1 MLSNVSKSSDS
12 LRGNTQMQDLWEAVE
27 KESPVR
33 TRRAPK
39 VLDNDVYIG
48 KVANVKERRGDV
60 ELEAMVRQQH
70 TNFFMSESAQTLR
83 ERKSRLPAAE
93 RKSIRQRLTRAP
105 SHLAPR
111 TKSPTNLGHLMRNGD
126 HSVNSPD
133 RPDAVSP
140 KATPKSKAKISPI
153 SSRRQ
158 PALRFQGLSTTE
170 FFHEE
175 WTPSLKYRPAQQVEP
190 WQPLD
195 GFSQST
201 RTLERRKLDPF
212 TDINSYT
219 GNYASAKAQYNSH
232 AHVRSL
238 DVKGQLGA
246 GTLQRWKETLR
257 EDFAR
262 DNDNYSTNAHDAFL
276 DDMRVALAHTSSF
289 STIK

>member
-1 MLSNVSKSSDS
+1 M
-12 LRGNTQMQDLWEAVE
+12 
-27 KESPVR
+27 R

-219 GNYASAKAQYNSH
+219 GNYASAKAQYNSRERTRRDASPSAARTHRVHRHTPTCSLAESLAH
-232 AHVRSL
+232 AHAHAHMHVSCTHMHMHVLTVLRMWHMPGTTEGCVCVCAKHDRS
-238 DVKGQLGA
+238 
-246 GTLQRWKETLR
+246 
-257 EDFAR
+257 
-262 DNDNYSTNAHDAFL
+262 FL
-276 DDMRVALAHTSSF
+276 CTEWD
-289 STIK
+289 